1 MDKGKTI
8 SELNKMKYYIEA
20 MCKGI
25 GEEYQKELKELR
37 FEVIKTIKKIEEK
50 VGLWPQT

>member
-8 SELNKMKYYIEA
+8 SELNKMKYYLEQ
-20 MCKGI
+20 MYKGI
-25 GEEYQKELKELR
+25 GEGYQKELKELR

-50 VGLWPQT
+50 VGL

>member
-8 SELNKMKYYIEA
+8 SELYKMKYYLEA
-20 MCKGI
+20 MYKGI

-37 FEVIKTIKKIEEK
+37 WEIIKTIKTIEEK
-50 VGLWPQT
+50 